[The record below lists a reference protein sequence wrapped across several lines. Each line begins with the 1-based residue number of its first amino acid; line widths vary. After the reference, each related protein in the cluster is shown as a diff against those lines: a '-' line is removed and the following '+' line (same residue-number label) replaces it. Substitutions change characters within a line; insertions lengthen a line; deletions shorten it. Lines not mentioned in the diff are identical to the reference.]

1 MTFWAVFQ
9 HRPLLDLFGCKDSH
23 KSWKIKKKRGKE
35 EERERE
41 QGVRKRPARRMGSM
55 PPVRWSQSSN
65 QSPTKQSTLSGLLL
79 NDLSEKRGEI
89 SPFSRSIY
97 PQSYIK
103 GKLPRFCNL
112 NLLAV
117 LYIFFCTFC
126 NCLELSN

>member
-23 KSWKIKKKRGKE
+23 KSWKIKKKREKE

-103 GKLPRFCNL
+103 GKLPRFCHL
-112 NLLAV
+112 FVTLICW
-117 LYIFFCTFC
+117 LYFSFFLYF
-126 NCLELSN
+126 L